1 MDDVS
6 PFEPT
11 VLGAM
16 RKYWWLVILIVV
28 AITAL
33 AIVYAFFSPVSY
45 YYELT
50 LGASRFQQTG

>member
-1 MDDVS
+1 MDDIS

-28 AITAL
+28 TFTAL
-33 AIVYAFFSPVSY
+33 GIVYALFTPVSY
-45 YYELT
+45 
-50 LGASRFQQTG
+50 